1 MVALVLPILS
11 GFSPK
16 VSFML
21 RLLNIGWFACL
32 LVLAASTAQAEGV
45 IWQLPPDGSWV
56 RLEGTYAQT
65 EVQKDSPTGKLE
77 IAPWI
82 ERVWIKSVGEETAE
96 FQGESVPCRWLEIKV
111 ERGREREGQIDTGLT
126 GLAIYKVLV
135 PTTKVLF
142 ESIDPDGVPVSF
154 LPIVKGYRK
163 LGKAE
168 PKLMT
173 EPALQLYPLAVLA
186 GYYRD
191 EQIAGTDEDPEAGLG
206 AVKADK
212 LQATVTIERKSSRT
226 IQETTVWRSKD
237 VPFGIARY
245 DAKIVRE
252 VKDDHESRDDFK
264 PLTEILI
271 SLKAQETGDDA
282 KSELAVP

>member
-1 MVALVLPILS
+1 MSHGTRFGWLAYALLS
-11 GFSPK
+11 MSSA
-16 VSFML
+16 VE
-21 RLLNIGWFACL
+21 
-32 LVLAASTAQAEGV
+32 AEGV
-45 IWQLPPDGSWV
+45 IWELPPDGSWV

-65 EVQKDSPTGKLE
+65 EVRKDSPTGKIE

-82 ERVWIKSVGEETAE
+82 ERLWIKSVGEEPAE
-96 FQGESVPCRWLEIKV
+96 FQGEMVPCRWLEIKV
-111 ERGREREGQIDTGLT
+111 ERGREREGKIDTGLT
-126 GLAIYKVLV
+126 GLQIYKVLV

-142 ESIDPDGVPVSF
+142 ESVDDDGVPVGY
-154 LPIVKGYRK
+154 LPVVKGYRK

-168 PKLMT
+168 PKELAA
-173 EPALQLYPLAVLA
+173 PALQLYPLAVLA

-191 EQIAGTDEDPEAGLG
+191 EQIVASDDDPEVGLG

-212 LQATVTIERKSSRT
+212 IQSTVNIERRSSRT
-226 IQETTVWRSKD
+226 VQDTTVWRTKD

-252 VKDDHESRDDFK
+252 TKDEAQSRDDFK
-264 PLTEILI
+264 PLSEVTI
-271 SLKAQETGDDA
+271 SLKAQETGNDA